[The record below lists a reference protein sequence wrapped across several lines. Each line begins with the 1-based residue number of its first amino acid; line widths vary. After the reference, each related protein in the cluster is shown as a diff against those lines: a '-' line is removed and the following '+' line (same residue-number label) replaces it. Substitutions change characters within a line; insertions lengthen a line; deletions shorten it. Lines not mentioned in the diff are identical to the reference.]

1 MYKPDEIEQKIVSA
15 IIIRD
20 MQIGVSYNVY
30 PYKGAP
36 EEATIYRADKPH
48 EDFREAVRPIADIAK
63 KWLEMDLI
71 NAARKDLH
79 MSIVKIKYV
88 ESSKHGSGVKL
99 TCSVSGLKYS
109 DESIKLGTPT
119 YYLGGCGSGTDQHGL
134 EYTKQQLTDNQYS
147 IFKKLADEA
156 FKYAYY
162 GKREQPT
169 VTEAAQAA
177 ENGGFADE
185 EGK

>member
-1 MYKPDEIEQKIVSA
+1 MYKPDEIEMKEVTA
-15 IIIRD
+15 ITIRD

-30 PYKGAP
+30 PYKGAS

-48 EDFREAVRPIADIAK
+48 EDFREAFRPIADIAK
-63 KWLEMDLI
+63 EWLEMDLI
-71 NAARKDLH
+71 NAAGEDLH

-88 ESSKHGSGVKL
+88 QSEKCGSGVKI

-109 DESIKLGTPT
+109 DGSIKLETPT
-119 YYLGGCGSGTDQHGL
+119 YYRGGRGEGTDQHGVK
-134 EYTKQQLTDNQYS
+134 YNKQQLTNNQYS
-147 IFKKLADEA
+147 IFKKLANEA